1 MVADRIICFRINE
14 QSLIIILKSHNVLVQ
29 QGIFALSTFIS
40 CLQVDEPIMIVAWV
54 QVDGCIKII
63 QQKDFVSDFPPG

>member
-1 MVADRIICFRINE
+1 MVAYRIICFRINE

-40 CLQVDEPIMIVAWV
+40 CLQVDEPIMIVA
-54 QVDGCIKII
+54 
-63 QQKDFVSDFPPG
+63 